1 LAADS
6 QQRVNELLTNFPDK
20 IKADLK
26 IINAH
31 LTKKNIDV
39 FTCFDKMD
47 GDQDGEVMKKD
58 FITVLINDYMIPELT
73 KDWASAV
80 FDAIDR
86 NKSGSLTIGEL
97 LMYMQGSKP
106 GIERKTTLVTR
117 EVQE

>member
-1 LAADS
+1 
-6 QQRVNELLTNFPDK
+6 
-20 IKADLK
+20 
-26 IINAH
+26 
-31 LTKKNIDV
+31 
-39 FTCFDKMD
+39 
-47 GDQDGEVMKKD
+47 
-58 FITVLINDYMIPELT
+58 MIPELT